1 MGRGHGCLET
11 TCSASAKHGPTVK
24 NSPAPNVSRAR
35 SKLLEETGLPL
46 QSGLRSL
53 VNPAP
58 ISLSSLHSCCW
69 KFPFFSWT
77 SCPQPSLCVPW
88 ASWTEWRG
96 QGGEGSQLSSLPPTN
111 FPLSLLLLYLISL
124 IPDSCQASG
133 CIIPMVLK
141 LDAPKSHTSGLL
153 KQTHLKMQTCGPH
166 LQGLFILSANM
177 NE

>member
-1 MGRGHGCLET
+1 MFSLGQGAGCYGHLVGRGHGCLET

-53 VNPAP
+53 VNPAL

-69 KFPFFSWT
+69 KFLFFSWT
-77 SCPQPSLCVPW
+77 SCPQPSLYVPW

-111 FPLSLLLLYLISL
+111 FPLSLTALSHF
-124 IPDSCQASG
+124 
-133 CIIPMVLK
+133 
-141 LDAPKSHTSGLL
+141 SHTRFMSSFRLHHPHGT
-153 KQTHLKMQTCGPH
+153 QT
-166 LQGLFILSANM
+166 
-177 NE
+177 